1 MKRYSAFLSI
11 LLIIFIS
18 NVSFSQTENVAT
30 EAEKI
35 SKKIKRIQ
43 DQEDKYLNSG
53 ILWMKLA
60 KAEKFSKKYNTP
72 MLIYFWRPNCEY
84 CDRMRT
90 ETLSDPEIIK
100 FINQNFYPVL
110 INAKGKDTINY
121 NKRVF
126 FNQQPIKDGYSWRH
140 DFFHELFEENPRQ
153 KGYIYPTT
161 CIVDGK
167 YNMIKQLYGFQPK
180 MQFERGLKQS
190 LKIK

>member
-1 MKRYSAFLSI
+1 MKFSNTFLSI
-11 LLIIFIS
+11 LLAILTS
-18 NVSFSQTENVAT
+18 NLLFSQTENT
-30 EAEKI
+30 TKESEKI

-53 ILWMKLA
+53 ILWMKLDE
-60 KAEKFSKKYNTP
+60 AERFSKKYETP

-90 ETLSDPEIIK
+90 ETLSNPEIIE

-110 INAKGKDTINY
+110 VNAKGKDTITY
-121 NKRVF
+121 NGKKF
-126 FNQQPIKDGYSWRH
+126 SNQQPINEGFHWRH

-161 CIVDGK
+161 CIVDGE

-190 LKIK
+190 VK